1 MHLLQC
7 PAGCIRIITI
17 EQLVCC
23 KSNILAYPVVTCS
36 SSHTQWNKICCVHP
50 TYLPSREQC
59 LFVFWKPS
67 LEFTLL
73 IKKGKRWR
81 EREGERVRH
90 RCPAHSTLPATLPIN
105 VPGFP
110 CSHMLCCFDV
120 TKRQLHSAA
129 SFYGKNI
136 FKRADERDPI
146 SRFVS
151 HYFNCIY
158 IEHII
163 YRGKLLSSL

>member
-1 MHLLQC
+1 M
-7 PAGCIRIITI
+7 
-17 EQLVCC
+17 CC
-23 KSNILAYPVVTCS
+23 QSNILAYPAVTCS

-50 TYLPSREQC
+50 TYLRSREQC

-67 LEFTLL
+67 LEFTFL
-73 IKKGKRWR
+73 IKKGKGGVGGMGG
-81 EREGERVRH
+81 GERGRH
-90 RCPAHSTLPATLPIN
+90 QYPARSTLPAILPIN

-110 CSHMLCCFDV
+110 RSHMLCCFDV

-146 SRFVS
+146 SHFVS

-158 IEHII
+158 IECII

>member
-1 MHLLQC
+1 MNPKYWLTLQWLVHL
-7 PAGCIRIITI
+7 PIPSGTKSVTYIPRIYHPG
-17 EQLVCC
+17 
-23 KSNILAYPVVTCS
+23 NNAYLCS
-36 SSHTQWNKICCVHP
+36 GNLFLS
-50 TYLPSREQC
+50 LLFLLRRE
-59 LFVFWKPS
+59 KD
-67 LEFTLL
+67 
-73 IKKGKRWR
+73 GRMGG
-81 EREGERVRH
+81 ERERH

-110 CSHMLCCFDV
+110 RSHMLCCFDV
-120 TKRQLHSAA
+120 TRQQLHSAA

-146 SRFVS
+146 SHFVS

-158 IEHII
+158 IECII